1 MATLVRLLLTLL
13 ARLPLPVLQC
23 LGTLLGHITYRCSR
37 GFASRLNENLRASKI
52 CQNYQVLPDL
62 VKQTISETGKG
73 AVELAIA
80 WCREPE
86 AIARLVKACDGWEHV
101 EASLARGHGIVFVTP
116 HLGSYD
122 IAGRYISHRLPFG
135 LTAMYRPP
143 KLAWLEPVMN
153 AGRARGKGK
162 TAPATGSGV
171 RVLMKALKSGEATI
185 ILPDQVPGNGEG
197 IWAPFFGRP
206 AYTMTLVPR
215 LAQVDKVDV
224 LLFVGERLPA
234 GQGFKVHI
242 TPMPEAFTG
251 DKTDDAA
258 RLNRAVEGLIQRFPS
273 QYLWSYNRYKRPAGV
288 DAPPEQPELS

>member
-1 MATLVRLLLTLL
+1 MATLVRWLLTLL
-13 ARLPLPVLQC
+13 ARLPLPVLQS
-23 LGTLLGHITYRCSR
+23 LGALLGHLTYRASR
-37 GFASRLNENLRASKI
+37 GYRARLNDNLKASKI
-52 CQNYQVLPDL
+52 CQTYQVLPGL
-62 VKQTISETGKG
+62 VKQAAGETGKG

-80 WCREPE
+80 WCRSPE
-86 AIARLVKACDGWEHV
+86 AIARLVKRCEGWEHV

-153 AGRARGKGK
+153 AGRARGNGK
-162 TAPATGSGV
+162 TAPATGAGV
-171 RVLMKALKSGEATI
+171 RTLMKALKSGEATI

-197 IWAPFFGRP
+197 VWAPFFGRP

-224 LLFVGERLPA
+224 LMFVGERLPR
-234 GQGFKVHI
+234 GQGFAVHI
-242 TPMPEAFTG
+242 RPMAASFSGDREA
-251 DKTDDAA
+251 DAA
-258 RLNRAVEGLIQRFPS
+258 VLNREVERLIREFPA
-273 QYLWSYNRYKRPAGV
+273 QYLWSYNRYKCPAGV
-288 DAPPEQPELS
+288 DAPAQPEVSR